1 MNLFEIFSKKTDF
14 EKNQEAIKKAKSDLI
29 KTLKRK
35 GFQDNEIEQVTQIID
50 NAQAQIQAIKD
61 SLIGS
66 NIITDK
72 EVGKNPKEILE
83 NAEKRIDMITQN
95 MQRAI
100 PEKVQWIINNRFISE

>member
-14 EKNQEAIKKAKSDLI
+14 EKNQEAIKRAKADLV

-50 NAQAQIQAIKD
+50 NAQAQIQVIKD

-66 NIITDK
+66 NIITDA

-83 NAEKRIDMITQN
+83 NAERQIDMITQN
-95 MQRAI
+95 MQTAI
-100 PEKVQWIINNRFISE
+100 PQKVQWIIENRFLSE

>member
-1 MNLFEIFSKKTDF
+1 MSLYLSNGFFVNPSV
-14 EKNQEAIKKAKSDLI
+14 NSRQEPFFPN
-29 KTLKRK
+29 
-35 GFQDNEIEQVTQIID
+35 FQDNEIEQVTQIID